1 MIVIL
6 QGYIHFISPILRRR
20 YSQLS
25 PLSKT
30 LDTFAFRKVLYMQ
43 QPMKV
48 KYIQRKFAF
57 LVHIKQELVCG
68 LFSNFLALPFKIY
81 HVKTLKSCP
90 FPSIC
95 IENLFSRCRVYKKYI
110 AKNIA
115 IERCPGDSIAHLKKN
130 NKQKHF
136 MLCQTKRVVDNVQS
150 LNISEAVILFLDA
163 YIIISESLRLVE
175 LILR

>member
-1 MIVIL
+1 MTELSKSFPMELKQIITTGPSYSENQIYPQSSEKCKTCNL
-6 QGYIHFISPILRRR
+6 QNMYHRIKGWMKNDSDITRRNTFHFPILRRR

-25 PLSKT
+25 PLSET
-30 LDTFAFRKVLYMQ
+30 LDTFAFRKVLYMW

-68 LFSNFLALPFKIY
+68 LFSNFLASPLKIY

-95 IENLFSRCRVYKKYI
+95 IEKSF
-110 AKNIA
+110 
-115 IERCPGDSIAHLKKN
+115 
-130 NKQKHF
+130 
-136 MLCQTKRVVDNVQS
+136 
-150 LNISEAVILFLDA
+150 
-163 YIIISESLRLVE
+163 
-175 LILR
+175 